1 MTNYLQTKA
10 AIYIWLQI
18 WRQFIISVIVKCNLS
33 LHSTPLWQR
42 TAPIQNWRLTCLEK
56 TVSSDQNSCK
66 MGHARCDSIRLAVQN
81 ARTDERTPGRAKR
94 VTQVPLNYC
103 CHSHLR
109 QLSDHSLSK
118 KKKKLSEHCSST
130 VSESSS
136 SMRCSR
142 KNIQTNV
149 TVI

>member
-33 LHSTPLWQR
+33 LHSGVA

-56 TVSSDQNSCK
+56 TVSPDQNSCK
-66 MGHARCDSIRLAVQN
+66 MGHARCDSIRLVVHN
-81 ARTDERTPGRAKR
+81 ARTDERTPGRAKG
-94 VTQVPLNYC
+94 VTQVRLNYC

-109 QLSDHSLSK
+109 QLSEHSLSK
-118 KKKKLSEHCSST
+118 KKKHLSEHCNRT

-136 SMRCSR
+136 CMRCSG
-142 KNIQTNV
+142 KKIQTNV